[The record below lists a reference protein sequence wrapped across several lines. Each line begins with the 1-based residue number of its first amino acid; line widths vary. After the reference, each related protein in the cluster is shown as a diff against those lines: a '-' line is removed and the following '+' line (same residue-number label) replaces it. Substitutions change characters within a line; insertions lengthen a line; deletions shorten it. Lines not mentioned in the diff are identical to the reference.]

1 MITRRLL
8 SGAAL
13 TLAAPGV
20 PRAQS
25 GAARPIRMLVGSAP
39 GGSQDLTARLIAP
52 GMSARM
58 GQTVVVENRGGGGG
72 MLVFDPV
79 LRAVPDGTTVTTG
92 NMGAIIINAISEPNF
107 PIKPMNDLAPVSL
120 VADVMTILITP
131 ADRPWRTVDELVAA
145 ARARPGELSWAHPGV
160 GSSPWLAAL
169 LLDKE
174 AGISSISVPFRGGA
188 PAVMELIAG
197 RIDYCFATTP
207 TALPQIRAGKVRA
220 LAVPTPQRLSVLPE
234 VPTMVELGYR
244 DFLVSGWFAVMT
256 TPGTPPA
263 TILRLNRAINA
274 ATADTDVIAAFG
286 REGMSPLPSTPEEF
300 AQRGAAE
307 REKWEPI
314 VLAALR
320 SRPD

>member
-13 TLAAPGV
+13 TLAAPRV

-25 GAARPIRMLVGSAP
+25 GATRPIRMLVGSAP

-52 GMSARM
+52 GVAARM
-58 GQTVVVENRGGGGG
+58 GQAVVVENRGGGSG

-79 LRAVPDGTTVTTG
+79 MRAVPDGTTVTTG

-107 PIKPMNDLAPVSL
+107 PIKPMTDLAPVSL

-131 ADRPWRTVDELVAA
+131 ADRPWRSVDELVAA
-145 ARARPGELSWAHPGV
+145 SRARPGELSWAHPGV
-160 GSSPWLAAL
+160 GSSPWLASL
-169 LLDKE
+169 LLDKD
-174 AGISSISVPFRGGA
+174 AGISTIAVPFRGGA

-220 LAVPTPQRLSVLPE
+220 LAVPTPQRLAMIPE

-274 ATADTDVIAAFG
+274 AAADTDVVAAFG

-300 AQRGAAE
+300 ARRGAAE

-320 SRPD
+320 GRPG